1 MTTTYIHLPMLE
13 ILLADRFSTSRSLS
27 DARGARFVILF
38 PERSS
43 LSRFIHSPMHPRSY
57 ISKKKKHIHKLS
69 VTGTTDYIYFKIK
82 NNNKI
87 ILPRLLSLR
96 NKMDSKS
103 NSPVR
108 DFRSPVVIFAHSSA
122 KQGKIISV
130 QECVAKW

>member
-57 ISKKKKHIHKLS
+57 ISKKIYLKKKQKKNHIHKLS

-82 NNNKI
+82 TTTKYY
-87 ILPRLLSLR
+87 LDSL
-96 NKMDSKS
+96 
-103 NSPVR
+103 
-108 DFRSPVVIFAHSSA
+108 A
-122 KQGKIISV
+122 
-130 QECVAKW
+130 